1 MAPVIRRE
9 IMALNAEVAPI
20 SVGTLADAIS
30 RQGLFEFRAIA
41 TLTGIFGLIG
51 IVLAAIGLY
60 GVISFVVERQTQ
72 EIGVRM
78 ALGATRGSVL
88 SMVLGNGISL
98 VTVGL
103 VTGLAATMVITRFMS
118 SLLIG
123 ISPWD
128 VKTFAAI
135 AMVLLGAAVV
145 ASWIPAMRATRVEP
159 SAALRY
165 E

>member
-1 MAPVIRRE
+1 M
-9 IMALNAEVAPI
+9 
-20 SVGTLADAIS
+20 TLAKRDLFPGALEMMILQS
-30 RQGLFEFRAIA
+30 LQRQPMHG
-41 TLTGIFGLIG
+41 
-51 IVLAAIGLY
+51 
-60 GVISFVVERQTQ
+60 SFVVERQTQ

-103 VTGLAATMVITRFMS
+103 VTGLAATMDITRFMS

-135 AMVLLGAAVV
+135 AMVLLAATVV

-159 SAALRY
+159 IAALRY

>member
-9 IMALNAEVAPI
+9 ITALNAEVAPI

-88 SMVLGNGISL
+88 YMVLGNGISL

-103 VTGLAATMVITRFMS
+103 VTGLAVTMVVTRFMS

-128 VKTFAAI
+128 VKTFAVI
-135 AMVLLGAAVV
+135 AMVLLGATVV

-159 SAALRY
+159 IAALRY